1 MTDEHPTD
9 PGTPDRDA
17 TGDDAPEF
25 VGRTAGQDEGYAEE
39 TGAERRE
46 QE

>member
-1 MTDEHPTD
+1 MTDHPRD
-9 PGTPDRDA
+9 PGTPDTDA
-17 TGDDAPEF
+17 TDADAPEF
-25 VGRTAGQDEGYAEE
+25 VGRAAGKDEGYAEE

>member
-1 MTDEHPTD
+1 MTDEHPAE
-9 PGTPDRDA
+9 PGSPDRDA
-17 TGDDAPEF
+17 TDDDAPEF
-25 VGRTAGQDEGYAEE
+25 VGRPTGRDEGYAGE